1 MKKLLIFLVLSL
13 IASSSYAFT
22 LRDVENRCEVW
33 RWSESWGDI
42 ECSSSDMRIVEQK
55 CEAWFS
61 DPSENYA
68 YIECRGSD
76 LRPIENRCT
85 AWMYSDSYGYIQ
97 C

>member
-1 MKKLLIFLVLSL
+1 MKKLLVFITLSL

-42 ECSSSDMRIVEQK
+42 ECSRSDMRIVEQK
-55 CEAWFS
+55 CEAWFPDS
-61 DPSENYA
+61 SENYA